1 VTVVGP
7 SNSPPKII
15 KLPEDLRFPYNYGT
29 IDIDVAH
36 YFEDPEGGSLKIFA
50 VYTIK
55 DNID

>member
-1 VTVVGP
+1 MTVVGP

-15 KLPEDLRFPYNYGT
+15 ENPEDLSFPYNAGT

-36 YFEDPEGGSLKIFA
+36 YFEDPEGDTLKIIA
-50 VYTIK
+50 NYTIK